1 MAPRRRSPPPIGSES
16 LALDLGCEPSKQSE
30 PSPAPKPKFVDS
42 RESSFEE
49 RIKLENGRVLVLRFD
64 NLARIYR
71 GISVL
76 SASQSTPSSSTIIAA
91 DGSWMSRDE
100 IMPILRKE
108 GLVPAGWERVYG
120 SDPTH

>member
-1 MAPRRRSPPPIGSES
+1 M
-16 LALDLGCEPSKQSE
+16 DLGCEPSKQSE

-42 RESSFEE
+42 MESFFEE
-49 RIKLENGRVLVLRFD
+49 KILLRDGSRLLLRFD
-64 NLARIYR
+64 NLARLYR
-71 GISVL
+71 RVSL
-76 SASQSTPSSSTIIAA
+76 ERNSSGRSLEPLIVS
-91 DGSWMSRDE
+91 DGEWSCRDE